1 MTIKDIITQSCK
13 FDTKNKDLIKK
24 EGVVFTS
31 LNICNEIIEK
41 LYPKITD
48 KICEPSV
55 GKGIFVFALLEWFR
69 NKGETIESI
78 KWFVEMNLWC
88 YDINLDF
95 INELKYLL
103 DIYFNLFGISNV
115 NYKNIICKDYL
126 SSNNKYD
133 IILGNPPYVRIQN
146 LDKDYLDN
154 LKLDLESIRLGNVD
168 LYYAFIEKSLKQAD
182 KIGFI
187 IPNSWIKSKS
197 GIFLRETLK
206 DKIIYLHD
214 FKLEKIWKNIS
225 TYTCILI
232 CGKTDK
238 QYNFT
243 TKQIDLSD
251 MINYCSVGIAT
262 LKDNIYKMDS
272 YNDTFCF
279 KDDFKIEKEICKK
292 MIKATKSK
300 TISDYTYI
308 IYPYIK
314 NKIMGEDFIKLN
326 YPLAYKYLLSCKE
339 ILKTRDSGKTEN
351 YETWYTYGRK
361 QGLLKEIN
369 GIRILLPLTFRKSTG
384 IYYIEITED
393 ILNLSG
399 IIVDIK
405 EERFEEFISI
415 IKSKEFSNY
424 LELNN
429 KILTDKKDSDD
440 VFLTLNSKNF
450 K

>member
-1 MTIKDIITQSCK
+1 MTVNEIIIQSCK

-24 EGVVFTS
+24 EGVVFTN
-31 LNICNEIIEK
+31 LDICNQIIEK
-41 LYPKITD
+41 LEPKITD

-55 GKGIFVFALLEWFR
+55 GKGVFIFALLEWFK

-78 KWFVEMNLWC
+78 KLFVENNLWC

-95 INELKYLL
+95 INEFKYLL
-103 DIYFNLFGISNV
+103 DIYFNLFGIYNV
-115 NYKNIICKDYL
+115 DYKNIICEDYL
-126 SSNNKYD
+126 SSNNKYN

-146 LDKDYLDN
+146 LDKDYLNN

-168 LYYAFIEKSLKQAD
+168 LYYAFIEKALKQAD

-197 GIFLRETLK
+197 GIFLRELLK
-206 DKIIYLHD
+206 NKIIYLND
-214 FKLEKIWKNIS
+214 FLLEKIWKSIS

-232 CGKTDK
+232 CGETDK
-238 QYNFT
+238 EYNFNT
-243 TKQIDLSD
+243 EKIDLSD

-262 LKDNIYKMDS
+262 LKDNIYKIDS
-272 YNDTFCF
+272 FDDNFCF
-279 KDDFKIEKEICKK
+279 KGNFKIEKQMCKK
-292 MIKATKSK
+292 IIKASKSK
-300 TISDYTYI
+300 SIDDYTYI
-308 IYPYIK
+308 IYPYVS
-314 NKIMGEDFIKLN
+314 NKIMSEDFIKLN
-326 YPLAYKYLLSCKE
+326 YPLAYEYLLSCKE

-351 YETWYTYGRK
+351 YDAWYAYGRK

-369 GIRILLPLTFRKSTG
+369 GRRLLLPLVFRKSTG
-384 IYYIEITED
+384 IHYIEITDD

-399 IIVDIK
+399 IIVDVK
-405 EERFEEFISI
+405 EEKFDEFIFI
-415 IKSKEFSNY
+415 IKSKEFLDY

-429 KILTDKKDSDD
+429 KIMTDKKGSDD
-440 VFLTLNSKNF
+440 IFLTLTSKTF

>member
-13 FDTKNKDLIKK
+13 FDTKNKALIKK

-41 LYPKITD
+41 LDPKITD

-55 GKGIFVFALLEWFR
+55 GKGIFIFALLEWFR
-69 NKGETIESI
+69 NKGENIESI
-78 KWFVEMNLWC
+78 KWFVENNLWC

-95 INELKYLL
+95 INEFKYLL
-103 DIYFNLFGISNV
+103 DIYFNLFGVSNID
-115 NYKNIICKDYL
+115 YRNIICDDFL
-126 SSNNKYD
+126 IQENKYD
-133 IILGNPPYVRIQN
+133 VILGNPPYVRIQN
-146 LDKDYLDN
+146 LDKSYLN
-154 LKLDLESIRLGNVD
+154 KLKLKLESIKLGNID
-168 LYYAFIEKSLKQAD
+168 LYYAFVEKALKQAD
-182 KIGFI
+182 KVGFI

-197 GIFLRETLK
+197 GIFLRELVK
-206 DKIIYLHD
+206 DKIIWLHD
-214 FKLEKIWKNIS
+214 FRLEKIWRNIS

-232 CGKTDK
+232 IGKTDK

-243 TKQIDLSD
+243 TEQIDLSD

-262 LKDNIYKMDS
+262 LKDSIYKMDS

-279 KDDFKIEKEICKK
+279 KGDFKIEKEICKK
-292 MIKATKSK
+292 IIKATKSK
-300 TISDYTYI
+300 TIADYTYI

-314 NKIMGEDFIKLN
+314 NKIMEEDFIKLN
-326 YPLAYKYLLSCKE
+326 YPLSYKYLLSCKD

-351 YETWYTYGRK
+351 YEAWYAYGRK

-405 EERFEEFISI
+405 EERFEEFINI

-440 VFLTLNSKNF
+440 VFLTLISKNF

>member
-1 MTIKDIITQSCK
+1 MTVKDIIIQSCK

-31 LNICNEIIEK
+31 LNICNQIIEK
-41 LYPKITD
+41 LEPKITD
-48 KICEPSV
+48 TICEPSV
-55 GKGIFVFALLEWFR
+55 GKGIFIFALLEWFR
-69 NKGETIESI
+69 NKGENIESI
-78 KWFVEMNLWC
+78 KCFVETNLWC
-88 YDINLDF
+88 YDINADF
-95 INELKYLL
+95 LNEFKYLL
-103 DIYFNLFGISNV
+103 DIYFNLFGVSNV
-115 NYKNIICKDYL
+115 DYKNIICEDYL

-146 LDKDYLDN
+146 LDKDYLN
-154 LKLDLESIRLGNVD
+154 KLKLELDSVKLGNID
-168 LYYAFIEKSLKQAD
+168 IYYAFIEKSLKQAD

-197 GIFLRETLK
+197 GNFLRDLLK

-214 FKLEKIWKNIS
+214 FRLEKIWKNIS

-243 TKQIDLSD
+243 AEKIDLSN

-262 LKDNIYKMDS
+262 LRDDVYKMDS
-272 YNDTFCF
+272 FDDYFCF
-279 KDDFKIEKEICKK
+279 KGDFKIEKEMCKK
-292 MIKATKSK
+292 IIKATKSK
-300 TISDYTYI
+300 TIADYTYI
-308 IYPYIK
+308 IYPYI
-314 NKIMGEDFIKLN
+314 NTKIMEEDFIKLN
-326 YPLAYKYLLSCKE
+326 YPLTYKYLLSCKE

-351 YETWYTYGRK
+351 YEYWYAYGRK

-369 GIRILLPLTFRKSTG
+369 GRRILLPLTFRKSTG

-399 IIVDIK
+399 ILVDIK
-405 EERFEEFISI
+405 EEKFDEFITI
-415 IKSKEFSNY
+415 INSKEFSNY
-424 LELNN
+424 LELVN
-429 KILTDKKDSDD
+429 KVLTDKKDSIDL
-440 VFLTLNSKNF
+440 FLTLNSKNF